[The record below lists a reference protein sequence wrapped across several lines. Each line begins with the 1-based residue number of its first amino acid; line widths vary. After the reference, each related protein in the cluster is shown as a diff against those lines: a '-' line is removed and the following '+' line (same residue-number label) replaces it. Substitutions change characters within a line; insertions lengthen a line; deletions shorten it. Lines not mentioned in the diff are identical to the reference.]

1 MFGEIKIRRIPPG
14 RGSVMIWGCISHDC
28 KFDLVTIR
36 RNLTGDQYI
45 RDVIQP
51 VDVPFFDNHP
61 LATRHMCMDDN
72 DRPHHSKA
80 ITAYLQSEADTTL
93 PCSAISPDLNLIE
106 HAWGMLVR
114 CIQEVEYQL

>member
-1 MFGEIKIRRIPPG
+1 MAEHG
-14 RGSVMIWGCISHDC
+14 RVGGGSVMIWGCISHDC

-45 RDVIQP
+45 RDVLQP

-61 LATRHMCMDDN
+61 LATRHMCKDAN

-80 ITAYLQSEADTTL
+80 ITAYLQSEYKRTFF
-93 PCSAISPDLNLIE
+93 S
-106 HAWGMLVR
+106 HV
-114 CIQEVEYQL
+114 QENTYSIVDVQPPVYNGLDSKPGLWLSMEE